1 MNLRRSLPIRALLLL
16 SCLALFLPSQLLLR
30 AAEFN
35 QRLVNLSSRGPV
47 GTGDNVMVAGFVV
60 SEGAKKPVLVR
71 AVGPGLSAYG
81 VTGVLA
87 NPTLRL
93 FNSSGLE
100 IATNDDWSSDAEKAA
115 ALTSAFTATGAFKLT
130 SGSRDA
136 VLLATLEAGAY
147 TAQVAGFGDTSGTAL
162 LEIYDVS
169 GAARLLNLSTRA
181 RLDSG
186 SPLVFS
192 GLIVAQGQARRVLV
206 RAVGPTLAG
215 FGLTQT
221 LSDPVLEVR
230 NDKGVTLF
238 SNNDWSSGGASA
250 TATLVSELARVGAFA
265 LGTGSKDAALIID
278 TLQAGNYS
286 VVVSGNAGAS
296 GVALVEIYD
305 LTPESL
311 STVSVNA
318 TVASTD
324 SVGADPAEFTFTR
337 SGNLAQPLSVAFTL
351 GGTAVMGTDYEPLPQ
366 SVTFRANESSVVLR
380 VIAKGSNSSA
390 LGYRSVTLTLS
401 PSQNYGL
408 GAKTTDT
415 VALFYNPGTLFV
427 ANLRPVSGATGG
439 SVASGTAT
447 IQLSPDESFAILT
460 VTFSNLSSAQVTA
473 HLAVGAP
480 GQDGPFVFTVP
491 SGQVA
496 GTRWDFRASGIY
508 TTADLVKA
516 LKEGRIYISID
527 SANFPN
533 GELRGQ
539 YILSSGSFNF
549 AEPAAPPALA
559 DTPLTAADA
568 SRFLVQATFG
578 PTKAEIDALTGK
590 KLADLGKW
598 IDAQRD
604 VTASL
609 HRTAT
614 MEDFNAYGGSGTPAT
629 PNSTNRQN
637 AWWRHALTAPDQL
650 RQRVAFALS
659 EIFVISDQNSILVS
673 YQEGM
678 AHYYDHMVRNALGN
692 YRQLLEDVTLSPM
705 MGIYLSHLRNRK
717 ATSATGAQPD
727 ENYAREIMQLFSIG
741 LNQLQP
747 DGTLKLSPAGQVIN
761 TYDNTTITQMARIFT
776 GWSYYTET
784 PATTSFTGGR
794 ADYINP
800 MTLFS
805 AYHDD
810 GAKTIV
816 AGKAI
821 PANQGGL
828 KDLKETLD
836 TLFTHTNTA
845 PFVSRQLIQRLVTSN
860 PSPGYVYRVA
870 KVFEN
875 NGAGVRGD
883 LHAVVK
889 AILLDYEARS
899 PVVAAAVGFGK
910 MKEPILRTTHLLR
923 AFDAKNTNNR
933 YLISS
938 LGSLAQAPLQAQTVF
953 NFFEPAYVLPGA
965 LAAAGLYAPEYQILT
980 DTTAITI
987 PNYLY
992 SFITAT
998 RSATTIAPDFTAL
1011 LTLARQPGP
1020 LVDQLNVLF
1029 CSGSM
1034 PTAVR
1039 DRLVA
1044 ALNAVP
1050 SSTSDLDRVRTA
1062 VYLTTST
1069 QQAAIQK

>member
-1 MNLRRSLPIRALLLL
+1 MNLRRSFHSGVFLLLAGL
-16 SCLALFLPSQLLLR
+16 TFLLAGPVSLR

-35 QRLVNLSSRGPV
+35 QRLLNLSSRAPV
-47 GTGDNVMVAGFVV
+47 GTGDNILVAGFVV
-60 SEGAKKPVLVR
+60 SEGARKPVLVR

-81 VTGVLA
+81 VGGVLA

-100 IATNDDWSSDAEKAA
+100 IASNDDWSSEADKVA
-115 ALTSAFTATGAFKLT
+115 ALNAAFTSTGAFKLT
-130 SGSRDA
+130 SGSRDS

-147 TAQVAGFGDTSGTAL
+147 TAQVAGVGNTSGTAL

-181 RLDSG
+181 RVDSG

-206 RAVGPTLAG
+206 RAAGPTLAG
-215 FGLTQT
+215 FGLSQT

-238 SNNDWSSGGASA
+238 SNNDWGTGNNA
-250 TATLVSELARVGAFA
+250 ATLATESARVGAFA
-265 LGTGSKDAALIID
+265 LGAGSKDAALIID

-296 GVALVEIYD
+296 GVTLVEIYD
-305 LTPESL
+305 LTPETL

-324 SVGADPAEFTFTR
+324 SVGAEPAEFTFTR
-337 SGNLAQPLSVAFTL
+337 SGNLSQALTVSFAL

-366 SVTFRANESSVVLR
+366 SVTFRANEASTRLR
-380 VIAKGSNSSA
+380 VVARGNNA
-390 LGYRSVTLTLS
+390 NTLGYRSVTLTLS

-408 GAKTTDT
+408 GAKSSDS
-415 VALFYNPGTLFV
+415 VALFYNPGTLFM
-427 ANLRPVSGATGG
+427 ANLRPVSGATAG

-460 VTFSNLSSAQVTA
+460 VSFSNLSSAQVTA
-473 HLAVGAP
+473 HLAVGGP
-480 GQDGPFVFTVP
+480 GQDGPYVFTVP
-491 SGQVA
+491 SGQVSGA
-496 GTRWDFRASGIY
+496 RWDFRPSGIY
-508 TTADLVKA
+508 SSADLVKA
-516 LKEGRIYISID
+516 LKEGRIYLSID

-539 YILSSGSFNF
+539 YILSSGSFTF
-549 AEPAAPPALA
+549 TAPAAPPALA
-559 DTPLTAADA
+559 DAPLTTAEAA
-568 SRFLVQATFG
+568 RFLTQATFG
-578 PTKAEIDALTGK
+578 PTKAEIDALAGK
-590 KLADLGKW
+590 RLADLQRW

-604 VTASL
+604 VAPSL

-614 MEDFNAYGGSGTPAT
+614 MEDFNTYGGSGTPAT
-629 PNSTNRQN
+629 PNSTNRQV
-637 AWWRHALTAPDQL
+637 AWWRHALTGPDQL
-650 RQRVAFALS
+650 RQRMAFALS
-659 EIFVISDQNSILVS
+659 EIFVISDQNSVLTN

-717 ATSATGAQPD
+717 ATSATSAQPD

-747 DGTLKLSPAGQVIN
+747 DGTLKLSPNGQVIN
-761 TYDNTTITQMARIFT
+761 TYDNTTITQMARVFT
-776 GWSYYTET
+776 GWSYFTET

-800 MTLFS
+800 MTLFAS
-805 AYHDD
+805 FHDD
-810 GAKTIV
+810 GEKTIV
-816 AGKAI
+816 TGKAI
-821 PANQGGL
+821 PSNQGGL
-828 KDLKETLD
+828 KDLKDTLD
-836 TLFTHTNTA
+836 TLFNHPNTP
-845 PFVSRQLIQRLVTSN
+845 PFIARQLIQRLVTSN

-883 LHAVVK
+883 LHAVAK

-899 PVVAAAVGFGK
+899 ALVAGSVGFGK
-910 MKEPILRTTHLLR
+910 LKEPVLRTTHLLR
-923 AFDAKNTNNR
+923 AFAARNNNGR
-933 YLISS
+933 YTIAS
-938 LGSLAQAPLQAQTVF
+938 LGSLAQSPLQAQTVF

-965 LAAAGLYAPEYQILT
+965 LAAAGLYAPEFQILT

-992 SFITAT
+992 GFITAT
-998 RSATTIAPDFTAL
+998 RSATTIAPDFAEL
-1011 LTLARQPGP
+1011 LPLARQSGT
-1020 LVDQLNVLF
+1020 LMDQLNVLF
-1029 CSGSM
+1029 CAGSM
-1034 PTAVR
+1034 PTATR
-1039 DRLVA
+1039 DRIVA
-1044 ALNAVP
+1044 ALGAVP
-1050 SSTSDLDRVRTA
+1050 PSTSDLDRVRTA
-1062 VYLTTST
+1062 VYLTTVT
-1069 QQAAIQK
+1069 QQAAVQK